1 VETSLN
7 CLSAP
12 KATMDAADV
21 IPIKLFESRNLCSAD
36 GFYRGTRVRS
46 KVVPSRS
53 CIDRMVYFDILRR
66 KLLLVNR

>member
-21 IPIKLFESRNLCSAD
+21 IPMKLFESRNVFGGWILP
-36 GFYRGTRVRS
+36 GNTRTFEGGAIE
-46 KVVPSRS
+46 VVHR
-53 CIDRMVYFDILRR
+53 
-66 KLLLVNR
+66 